1 MKANTYMSGI
11 HGEADFGNLQSIVED
26 KPFGGVDF
34 TRTLGASYGFAEMGN
49 VDYTP
54 MSGIDMG
61 IPEGLGAFDVVEHIK
76 KNKNLIMA
84 AVAIAA
90 AYWYFRKRK

>member
-1 MKANTYMSGI
+1 MKANTSMKGI

-26 KPFGGVDF
+26 VPFGGVDF
-34 TRTLGASYGFAEMGN
+34 TATLGASYGFAEMGG

-61 IPEGLGAFDVVEHIK
+61 IPEGLGAFDMMEHIK